1 MSSRPYEYNLPATAI
16 CPGCD
21 TMVVLPAVVPEDP
34 DAPLPIC
41 GTCGSEVPDHRR
53 ETVAAAAAAAAE
65 AEAEAQLPPEDRKY
79 TRGSLFG
86 ALRNTVAEKGLAALS
101 KRTPPNFGG

>member
-1 MSSRPYEYNLPATAI
+1 MSAPYIQNLPATAV

-21 TMVVLPAVVPEDP
+21 TMVVLPAVIGDEED
-34 DAPLPIC
+34 PLPIC

-53 ETVAAAAAAAAE
+53 EAARDAAAATAE
-65 AEAEAQLPPEDRKY
+65 AEAAAQLPIEERRY

-86 ALRNTVAEKGLAALS
+86 ALRDTVAEKGIAAIN
-101 KRTPPNFGG
+101 KRTPPNFLG

>member
-1 MSSRPYEYNLPATAI
+1 MSAPYAYDLPATAV

-21 TMVVLPAVVPEDP
+21 TMVVLPAVVSEDS
-34 DAPLPIC
+34 PLPIC

-53 ETVAAAAAAAAE
+53 EAAAAAAE
-65 AEAEAQLPPEDRKY
+65 AEAPAQVPIEERRY

-86 ALRNTVAEKGLAALS
+86 ALRDTVAEKGLAAID
-101 KRTPPNFGG
+101 KRTPPNFRN